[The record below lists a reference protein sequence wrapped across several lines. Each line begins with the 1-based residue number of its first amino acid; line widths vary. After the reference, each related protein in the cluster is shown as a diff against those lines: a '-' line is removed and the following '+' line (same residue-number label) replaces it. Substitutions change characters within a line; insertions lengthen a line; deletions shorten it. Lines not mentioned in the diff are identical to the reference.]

1 VTRGLIESNQT
12 RVLPLE
18 FERAYPVVV
27 RGDGV
32 WVEDAAGNRYL
43 DAMSGGS
50 MAATLGHGRT
60 TSSRRPAPRRN
71 GSPTSTTNG

>member
-1 VTRGLIESNQT
+1 MRSVIDSSQT

-32 WVEDAAGNRYL
+32 WVEDAAGNR
-43 DAMSGGS
+43 
-50 MAATLGHGRT
+50 TWTR
-60 TSSRRPAPRRN
+60 
-71 GSPTSTTNG
+71 